1 MPRIITLLTDFGLRD
16 TYVAELKGVLLSAAP
31 DATLVDVTHEVP
43 PGRVTSGQ
51 FLLARTW
58 WRFPAGTVHLCVV
71 DPGVGSSR
79 RAIAAAGSNHL
90 FVGPDNGLLTP
101 VLTDATVVALP
112 VPDSASP
119 TFHGRDVFAPAAAR
133 LVNGAPLEILGEA
146 VRDPVLVQPSAPAA
160 DGAFM
165 VGKVVHVDR
174 FGTLITDVPSAL
186 LEGVSVVLVG
196 GEVPVPIGRTY
207 ADVDSGD
214 LIALVGSCDTLEIAA
229 RDRSAAQAIGVGVG
243 AEVRFRHA

>member
-1 MPRIITLLTDFGLRD
+1 MSRIITLLTDFGLRD
-16 TYVAELKGVLLSAAP
+16 SYVAELKGVLLSAAP
-31 DATLVDVTHEVP
+31 DAALVDVTHEVS
-43 PGRVTSGQ
+43 PGSVMSGQ

-58 WRFPAGTVHLCVV
+58 WRFPAGTVHLCIV

-79 RAIAAAGSNHL
+79 RAIAAGSADHL
-90 FVGPDNGLLTP
+90 FVGPDNGLFTP
-101 VLTDATVVALP
+101 VLAGATVVTLP
-112 VPDSASP
+112 VPDHASP

-133 LVNGAPLEILGEA
+133 LANGAAIGTLGEP
-146 VRDPVLVQPSAPAA
+146 VSDPVIMEPSAPTK
-160 DGAFM
+160 DGTFM

-174 FGTLITDVPSAL
+174 FGTLITDVPAAL
-186 LEGVSVVLVG
+186 LRGVSVVLVG

-207 ADVDSGD
+207 ADVNSGD
-214 LIALVGSCDTLEIAA
+214 LIALVGSGETLEIAA